1 MLYSISSTLKLSL
14 TGARVFRDMKIFA
27 CCLRAVRVLK
37 RSRVSSALSFAIVLH
52 AIIKSFS
59 LYPRKVLRVSRS
71 SIVSGVKDRVSSR
84 DCQLTFERLILFC
97 ETKRNKTRRDIKIK
111 QRNNVDMFCK
121 KLKIIFTRILE

>member
-37 RSRVSSALSFAIVLH
+37 EEPRVKRFVLRHCLH

-84 DCQLTFERLILFC
+84 DCQPTFERLILFC
-97 ETKRNKTRRDIKIK
+97 ETKRNKTRRDITIK
-111 QRNNVDMFCK
+111 QRNNVDIFCK